1 MSQGPVR
8 VGFEK
13 ALANARRQKII
24 FARHEGTI
32 AAARALAD
40 KIVQWDVIVQWAV
53 EDKEDFGLMRPAVP
67 QNDNTSLPTFLKYM
81 EALGLT
87 VAADRA
93 EVKASMSASKVK
105 GAQGVSKLEALQKG
119 VGLTVAT

>member
-40 KIVQWDVIVQWAV
+40 KIDQWDVIVQWAV

-81 EALGLT
+81 DALGLT
-87 VAADRA
+87 VAADPVVIFDTPIEQRYDRA
-93 EVKASMSASKVK
+93 
-105 GAQGVSKLEALQKG
+105 LALL
-119 VGLTVAT
+119 GLQAWMLSPDAGHA

>member
-32 AAARALAD
+32 AAALDGSGAT
-40 KIVQWDVIVQWAV
+40 AV
-53 EDKEDFGLMRPAVP
+53 VEE
-67 QNDNTSLPTFLKYM
+67 
-81 EALGLT
+81 
-87 VAADRA
+87 
-93 EVKASMSASKVK
+93 
-105 GAQGVSKLEALQKG
+105 
-119 VGLTVAT
+119 

>member
-40 KIVQWDVIVQWAV
+40 KIDQWDVIVQWAV
-53 EDKEDFGLMRPAVP
+53 ED
-67 QNDNTSLPTFLKYM
+67 
-81 EALGLT
+81 
-87 VAADRA
+87 
-93 EVKASMSASKVK
+93 
-105 GAQGVSKLEALQKG
+105 
-119 VGLTVAT
+119 